1 MPVTPPARSRS
12 LRAGV
17 ALTAIALTVVLLA
30 WLAISLATGGNDGD
44 DDTSGDQNQAEES
57 PSAPEITAGPSP
69 SEPPPVCRVDARF
82 VAGFM
87 SPQNSDDATAER
99 LELMGT
105 DAVTFGGWIRPVD
118 ADEYP
123 ERVREALEDRGDGDA
138 PDLYRYTVEM
148 SWEDTGLLDED
159 DLIHDGDTE
168 YGLVSVGD
176 DAVVITT
183 SEDGN
188 DPFHSL
194 LRTAPELDAQGYLGL
209 PVPQMRTEGDT
220 WLPDNEYADVVDG
233 FNELFVRAY
242 QERGADGYYLA
253 MEMPLTDADH
263 WNPVTDYYGRQ
274 VEIIDDVDSGA
285 TVLIAPYLEGRSDAA
300 TLDPATAADGYQKL
314 LDLGQDSTILVAPQD
329 GLGVGTT
336 ALDADDSDDHAHTM
350 EDYFAALQ
358 EVDAE
363 HLYVTIEA
371 MTPGGGD
378 SDSREDSTRDR
389 VEEQLKAAE
398 PYVQGA
404 IGYQWAGQNS
414 IAELPHLGRGACA
427 AGVGELP

>member
-1 MPVTPPARSRS
+1 MPASPPARSRS

-17 ALTAIALTVVLLA
+17 ALAAIILAVVFLGWMAIVLA
-30 WLAISLATGGNDGD
+30 SDDSD
-44 DDTSGDQNQAEES
+44 DDQQSQDQAQES
-57 PSAPEITAGPSP
+57 PSAPAITAGPSP

-87 SPQNSDDATAER
+87 SPQNHDDATAER

-105 DAVTFGGWIRPVD
+105 DAVTFGGWIRPTEL
-118 ADEYP
+118 DEYP
-123 ERVREALEDRGDGDA
+123 ERVRDAVADLEGDLDV
-138 PDLYRYTVEM
+138 YRYTVEM
-148 SWEDTGLLDED
+148 SWEDTDLLDED

-168 YGLVSVGD
+168 YGIVELEN
-176 DAVVITT
+176 AVVITT

-194 LRTAPELDAQGYLGL
+194 LRAAPELDAQGYLGL

-220 WLPDNEYADVVDG
+220 WLPDNSYADVVDG

-274 VEIIDDVDSGA
+274 VEIIDDVDAGA
-285 TVLIAPYLEGRSDAA
+285 PVLIAPYLEGRSDAA

-314 LDLGQDSTILVAPQD
+314 LDLGEESEILVAPQD

-358 EVDAE
+358 EVDAD

-378 SDSREDSTRDR
+378 SSSREDSTRDR
-389 VEEQLKAAE
+389 VEEQLEAAE